1 MRQAALGLVA
11 AAALVWLERARLAI
25 GVGSAA
31 ALLGLA
37 ALLSPLGLFAA
48 IERLLAA
55 LGARIQRAL
64 TWLLLPMIFFL
75 FFVPFRALFRRGRR
89 DSMRRFYDPAS
100 PSYWQLREVSS
111 APGAE
116 RYRP

>member
-1 MRQAALGLVA
+1 MRQVALGFGV
-11 AAALVWLERARLAI
+11 AAALVGLGRPRLAI

-55 LGARIQRAL
+55 VGTRIQRAL

-75 FFVPFRALFRRGRR
+75 FFVPFRRFFRRGRR
-89 DSMRRFYDPAS
+89 DSMRRFYDPGA
-100 PSYWQLREVSS
+100 PSYWQPREASP
-111 APGAE
+111 ARGAE